1 MRLAV
6 HPGGGLV
13 ARFEGAVV
21 LILGGTG
28 SDTASRLLEA
38 CRSGEGAA
46 DMIRELGNAP
56 DRAGTPFVAIVESSG
71 PALLFMNGALKATI
85 EMEKSRL
92 EFASTDREGWLDE
105 TLRSGLVSVAVTDKV
120 IKVGSQPM
128 SDLIQGVVPGGA
140 FELVGRGAAAPT
152 IKMRPVP
159 AATAPAKTTPL
170 APAAPAASTAPPAPP
185 PTAPVTA
192 APEPKTDGTLIP
204 EPKERAMSE
213 AEARSAGVKGLEQ
226 NVTMAARAMPPAPPG
241 TEIEGRPCAAP
252 AGHLNDPLAP
262 RCAVCG
268 AELVD
273 RVARGPRPPLGKL
286 VAKDGRVS
294 VVLDRDFMVGRR
306 STEAPEVAAGQFTA
320 LEVPAAEGGVSRI
333 HAEIKIAGWAVLLT
347 DRNSANGTFIK
358 PTGVN
363 EWIRLEPGHTVQ
375 IVPGTGISLGQYELV
390 FDPSV

>member
-13 ARFEGAVV
+13 ARFEGSVA

-56 DRAGTPFVAIVESSG
+56 DRAGTPFVAIVESTG

-105 TLRSGLVSVAVTDKV
+105 TLRSGLVSVAVTDRV

-159 AATAPAKTTPL
+159 ATAATARTVP
-170 APAAPAASTAPPAPP
+170 PAAAAPTPAPVAPP
-185 PTAPVTA
+185 PTAPVSA
-192 APEPKTDGTLIP
+192 PPEPKTDGATLMP
-204 EPKERAMSE
+204 DPKERAMSE
-213 AEARSAGVKGLEQ
+213 SEARSAGVKGLEQ

-241 TEIEGRPCAAP
+241 TEIEGRPCAA

-262 RCAVCG
+262 RCVVCG
-268 AELVD
+268 AEILD
-273 RVARGPRPPLGKL
+273 KMARGPRPPLGRL
-286 VAKDGRVS
+286 VAKDGRVT

-306 STEAPEVAAGQFTA
+306 SSEAPEVAAGQFTA

-347 DRNSANGTFIK
+347 DKNSANGTFIK

-390 FDPSV
+390 FDPSA